1 MDKSSKSNI
10 REKLIRFFLRRPTMD
25 DLFKKGIIRNEPVF
39 GSTLRE
45 LEANSDSNSPV
56 PNFVTKCIAEIEN
69 GDLLQTDGVYRQSG
83 NLSTVQKIRLQVRY
97 VYVIPIGLPK
107 YTIFIREDWWNWKI
121 TC

>member
-56 PNFVTKCIAEIEN
+56 PNFVTKCIAEIEK

-83 NLSTVQKIRLQVRY
+83 NLSTVQKIRLQVSY
-97 VYVIPIGLPK
+97 VYVIPLGLPK
-107 YTIFIREDWWNWKI
+107 YTIFISEDWWNWKI

>member
-56 PNFVTKCIAEIEN
+56 PNFVTKCIAEIEK